1 MPKRKKLPDLSREEV
16 RLEDL
21 KPYAAN
27 ARTHPKQQI
36 QKLVRSIKEFGFLNP
51 LLIDEGSEVIAGH
64 GRLIAAKEAGLQKL
78 PVIRIRGLSVPQKRA
93 LRLADNQIAL
103 ESSWD
108 MELVREELYAISLD
122 PACNLE
128 LTGFD
133 AARIDVLL
141 DDSAG
146 DPDDEVVPAVPIDPV
161 SQTGDIWIA
170 GPHRIGCGNVRTPGF
185 LKAIAKGKAVD
196 AAFLDPPYNVR
207 VDGHVCGK
215 GKTRHREF
223 AEASGEMSSSEFT
236 QFLRDTL
243 GACAEVCKSGAVHF
257 VCMDHGHLGELL
269 VAGNDVYGTRLN
281 LCVWNKSNAGMG
293 SLYRSK
299 HELVLIYRV
308 GEGPHRNNVELGKHG
323 RNRTN
328 VWDYPSVNTFARSR
342 RQDLDLH
349 PTVKPVGLVADA
361 ILDVTK
367 RGETVLDAF
376 LGSGTTLIAAERT
389 GRAFVGLDIDPAY
402 VDTAL
407 MRWRDMT
414 GVEPMR
420 EHDGATFRDAKAMQ
434 QNSEEAER

>member
-1 MPKRKKLPDLSREEV
+1 MPKRKKLPDLSREDV

-21 KPYAAN
+21 KPYTAN

-36 QKLVRSIKEFGFLNP
+36 QKLVRSIREFGFLNP
-51 LLIDEGSEVIAGH
+51 LLIDENSEIIAGH
-64 GRLIAAKEAGLQKL
+64 GRLIAAKEAGLEKL
-78 PVIRIRGLSVPQKRA
+78 PVIRIRGLSESQKRA

-108 MELVREELYAISLD
+108 MELVRHELYAISLD
-122 PACNLE
+122 PACDLE

-141 DDSAG
+141 DDDAA
-146 DPDDEVVPAVPIDPV
+146 DPADEVIPAIPIDPV
-161 SQTGDIWIA
+161 SQIGDIWIA

-185 LKAIAKGKAVD
+185 LQTVAKSKAVD

-223 AEASGEMSSSEFT
+223 AEASGEMSSGEFT
-236 QFLRDTL
+236 QFLKDTL

-257 VCMDHGHLGELL
+257 VCMDHGHLFELL
-269 VAGNDVYGTRLN
+269 SAGAEVYGNRLN

-299 HELVLIYRV
+299 HELVMVYRV
-308 GEGPHRNNVELGKHG
+308 GKGPHRNNVELGKHG

-328 VWDYPSVNTFARSR
+328 VWDYPSVNTFGGSR
-342 RQDLDLH
+342 RQDLALH

-361 ILDVTK
+361 ILDVTR

-376 LGSGTTLIAAERT
+376 LGSGSTLIAAERT

-414 GVEPMR
+414 GIEPVR
-420 EHDGATFRDAKAMQ
+420 ERDGVTFRDAKPTQESLQGTMQ
-434 QNSEEAER
+434 

>member
-1 MPKRKKLPDLSREEV
+1 MPERKKQPDLSREDI

-27 ARTHPKQQI
+27 ARAHPKQQI
-36 QKLVRSIKEFGFLNP
+36 QKLVRSIREFGFLNP
-51 LLIDEGSEVIAGH
+51 LLIDEAGEIIAGH
-64 GRLIAAKEAGLQKL
+64 GRFIAAREVGLERL
-78 PVIRIRGLSVPQKRA
+78 PAIRIRGLSETQKRA

-122 PACNLE
+122 PACDLE

-133 AARIDVLL
+133 AGRIDVLL
-141 DDSAG
+141 DDGAG
-146 DPDDEVVPAVPIDPV
+146 DPGDEVVPAVPIDPV

-185 LKAIAKGKAVD
+185 LKAVTKGKAVD
-196 AAFLDPPYNVR
+196 GAFLDPPYNVR

-215 GKTRHREF
+215 GKARHREF

-236 QFLRDTL
+236 QFLEDTL
-243 GACAEVCKSGAVHF
+243 GVCAEVSRSGAVHF
-257 VCMDHGHLGELL
+257 VCMDHGHLSEVLA
-269 VAGNDVYGTRLN
+269 AGMHVYGARLN

-293 SLYRSK
+293 SLYRSR
-299 HELVLIYRV
+299 HELVLVYRV
-308 GEGPHRNNVELGKHG
+308 GKGPHRNNIQLGKHG

-328 VWDYPSVNTFARSR
+328 VWDYPSVNTFGGSR
-342 RQDLDLH
+342 RQDLALH
-349 PTVKPVGLVADA
+349 PTVKPVGLVADV

-389 GRAFVGLDIDPAY
+389 GRTFVGLDIDPAY

-414 GVEPMR
+414 GLDPVR
-420 EHDGATFRDAKAMQ
+420 ERDGATFGDAKTAQ
-434 QNSEEAER
+434 KSLQETVQ